1 MKLWKTKKLNLNLNI
16 SNILIAL
23 GATILIASIIK
34 IYILNMA
41 QNILLIHSEESLI
54 TEESI
59 SIFNNEEYLGSTYM
73 PSDLSPNLIKED
85 IEEVNTTREDYQS
98 GMMIINI
105 EKLDVRAAI
114 VGGTTV
120 SDLKKGPGLYEIS
133 PLPHEDKGN
142 VLIAGHR
149 TTYGAWFRHVDKLK
163 EGDIITLEYENKAY
177 SYSVE
182 EVFIVDKKDWSVT
195 KPLGYSAITLTSCHP
210 LGSDRQRIIVRGRL
224 K

>member
-1 MKLWKTKKLNLNLNI
+1 VKLWKTKKLNLSI

-34 IYILNMA
+34 IHNLKRTH
-41 QNILLIHSEESLI
+41 NIIQSHIEESLI

-59 SIFNNEEYLGSTYM
+59 SIFDMEEYLGYTEASN
-73 PSDLSPNLIKED
+73 DLNPNLIQKD
-85 IEEVNTTREDYQS
+85 IQDEPNVKREDYQS

-105 EKLDVRAAI
+105 EKLDVRAAV
-114 VGGTTV
+114 VGGTTIV
-120 SDLKKGPGLYEIS
+120 DLKKGPGLYEIS

-149 TTYGAWFRHVDKLK
+149 TTYGAWFRHVDKLR
-163 EGDIITLEYENKAY
+163 EGDIITLEYENRIY
-177 SYSVE
+177 TYSVE

-210 LGSDRQRIIVRGRL
+210 IGSDRQRIIVRGKL

>member
-1 MKLWKTKKLNLNLNI
+1 MKLWKTKKLNLSI

-23 GATILIASIIK
+23 GATILIASIVK
-34 IYILNMA
+34 IHSLNRA
-41 QNILLIHSEESLI
+41 QNILQSHTEEPLI

-59 SIFNNEEYLGSTYM
+59 FIFNNEEYLGSTYM
-73 PSDLSPNLIKED
+73 PNEFSPNLIKED
-85 IEEVNTTREDYQS
+85 IEEVNTAREDYHS

-105 EKLDVRAAI
+105 EKLDVRATV

-163 EGDIITLEYENKAY
+163 EGDTITLEYEGSVY
-177 SYSVE
+177 TYSVE
-182 EVFIVDKKDWSVT
+182 DVFIVDKKDWSVT